1 MAAVRHAPAA
11 NRWPP
16 DLRGRFA
23 YYPEGNLN
31 PALYRNVYVGAQ
43 YFVMPSGGEVGE
55 PCGISQQ
62 EAHAGGTPVVAHHQ
76 DGLQYTV
83 TDGDFG
89 DREFPTNGVKFCGF
103 NGQALLDAL
112 LDAVEIYFSGQR
124 RNYRDSHGR
133 PKKMDYDE
141 MVFNAFARDHRW
153 IRPLR
158 DYVAMY
164 THVLGARLPDHLDAL
179 RILEETAGVEDA
191 EIGDVILRFGMT
203 VPQAISGLIHLLG
216 NIARPAQRR
225 CAGAALRPRSAPDPA
240 PSAGRGKESAIP
252 VGLPMVDPTPCV
264 RPSPSWAD

>member
-1 MAAVRHAPAA
+1 
-11 NRWPP
+11 
-16 DLRGRFA
+16 
-23 YYPEGNLN
+23 
-31 PALYRNVYVGAQ
+31 
-43 YFVMPSGGEVGE
+43 MPSGGEVGE

-83 TDGDFG
+83 SDADFG
-89 DREFPTNGVKFCGF
+89 DRGYPTNGVKFSGF
-103 NGQALLDAL
+103 TGQSLLDAL

-141 MVFNAFARDHRW
+141 MVFNAFTRDHRW

-164 THVLGARLPDHLDAL
+164 THVLGTRLPDHLDAL
-179 RILEETAGVEDA
+179 RLLEETAGVEDA
-191 EIGDVILRFGMT
+191 EIGDVILRFGLT

-216 NIARPAQRR
+216 CNIPSVQRR
-225 CAGAALRPRSAPDPA
+225 GVDTLVRMLQATEDHHLTQHTLLLLREA
-240 PSAGRGKESAIP
+240 KESANPALAEFAEDCIRKLMPPAEP
-252 VGLPMVDPTPCV
+252 VSG
-264 RPSPSWAD
+264 